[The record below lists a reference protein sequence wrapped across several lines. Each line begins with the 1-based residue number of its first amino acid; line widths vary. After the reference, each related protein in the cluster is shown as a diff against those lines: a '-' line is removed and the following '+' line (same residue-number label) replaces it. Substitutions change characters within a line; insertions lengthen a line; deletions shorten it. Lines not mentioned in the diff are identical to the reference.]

1 MLAALLDAPTGVHT
15 KHCGLGF
22 VLALFV
28 ICLLSPSAALA
39 WGYQGHR
46 VVGSIATELLN
57 DNAKAKVKEIL
68 NPPGSRDPSPGNHE
82 FDLRKAGPWA
92 DCVKAVAKNPDG
104 TFKYKLNDLHP
115 EYELPCIPFRD
126 ERAAMED
133 YASRNWSTCLYPA
146 DPAKPQLGCHNT
158 FHFDDVA
165 LQRGSFDRTYQGTN
179 EHDLLAAIG
188 AMIAVLSDK
197 PIPPPVPPSTFAFS
211 IKGKREALLLLTHF
225 IGDLHQPLHVGSVY
239 LDNNGMP
246 VDPDLAHQIDPATDT
261 VGGNSIQDQNVNMHA
276 EWDDIPFDLGDMSTR
291 ELMVTAKSVPAMA
304 GPVEDWPAAWA
315 TDTILVARNAFAGM
329 SFTFNPPVPPDT
341 KLQWLV
347 SYEDHTAY
355 VWMMDQ
361 IKRRQLAKGGAR
373 LAQLLN
379 AIWRSP

>member
-1 MLAALLDAPTGVHT
+1 MTVSQMIRSTSGLFLA
-15 KHCGLGF
+15 LGF
-22 VLALFV
+22 LFY
-28 ICLLSPSAALA
+28 LLSPSAALA

-68 NPPGSRDPSPGNHE
+68 NPPGTRDPSPGNHE

-211 IKGKREALLLLTHF
+211 IKDKREALLLLTHF
-225 IGDLHQPLHVGSVY
+225 IGDLHQPSVR
-239 LDNNGMP
+239 
-246 VDPDLAHQIDPATDT
+246 
-261 VGGNSIQDQNVNMHA
+261 SISTTTA
-276 EWDDIPFDLGDMSTR
+276 CRLIPILPIRSIRRPIPSAAIPFRTRTSICTPNGTTSRSTS
-291 ELMVTAKSVPAMA
+291 A
-304 GPVEDWPAAWA
+304 
-315 TDTILVARNAFAGM
+315 IC
-329 SFTFNPPVPPDT
+329 
-341 KLQWLV
+341 
-347 SYEDHTAY
+347 
-355 VWMMDQ
+355 
-361 IKRRQLAKGGAR
+361 RRA
-373 LAQLLN
+373 
-379 AIWRSP
+379 S

>member
-211 IKGKREALLLLTHF
+211 IKGKREALLLTHF